1 MYAVDYSNYLQHHGI
16 LGMRWGVRRYQNA
29 DGSLTSAGKR
39 RYNENYNP
47 DQIRRDI
54 AVYGKRGAK
63 RISKDMDR
71 GIPISGARSLE
82 ARRYHKAEEA
92 SNTGRKV
99 GKVVGIVGGIAL
111 GALGI
116 YAATQTKKGRLA
128 CYKIINK
135 LTPKVDTGKFAGNI
149 EGYISAQSAR
159 STKVDNTFYN
169 VQNFLKS
176 PYGKAA
182 VISGSSVVASLLG
195 AAIGKNAPLAAK
207 GYTSLARH
215 DMKVGYTEKT
225 TRSDRDKKADK
236 VMQKMGY

>member
-16 LGMRWGVRRYQNA
+16 LGMKWGIRRYQNA

-99 GKVVGIVGGIAL
+99 GKVVGAL
-111 GALGI
+111 GGAALGI
-116 YAATQTKKGRLA
+116 AAVYGLTQTAKGRSI
-128 CYKIINK
+128 CSNIVNK
-135 LTPKVDTGKFAGNI
+135 F
-149 EGYISAQSAR
+149 S
-159 STKVDNTFYN
+159 
-169 VQNFLKS
+169 
-176 PYGKAA
+176 
-182 VISGSSVVASLLG
+182 SGSSMAQKMQRYQNVQEFLRSPRGMGMVAVG
-195 AAIGKNAPLAAK
+195 AGIVGTFIGKAVGKNAPLAAK

-225 TRSDRDKKADK
+225 TRDERDKKADK
-236 VMQKMGY
+236 AMQKMGY